1 MTVKQLKKWLE
12 GVDETL
18 DVRIM
23 TEVAIS
29 SGGQRMEIQIDHE
42 VTDLALADKKYIVV
56 IGQEI

>member
-29 SGGQRMEIQIDHE
+29 SEGRRMEIQIDHE